1 MCVLL
6 VLFMFLSILIAVHSF
21 IILFLFFSILI
32 FDVLQ
37 GPHGKFWPPALYTL
51 FTNIIQRRSS
61 SPMTYASV
69 VQTICTCLH
78 CCSNN
83 INHGSNSWIFRKLQ
97 LSVLLDFFDQVTED
111 NDTFDYIHFVYAI
124 SYMLPMGGLDNTI
137 CVELVSCFGCSRTF
151 FMVIQYLFITVT
163 LHPWT
168 GLVINNN
175 NRFAII
181 ALRSAIGIP
190 KGFACS
196 CVLHWPA
203 NVCVAD

>member
-61 SPMTYASV
+61 STMTYASV

-83 INHGSNSWIFRKLQ
+83 INQGSNSWIFRKLQ

-124 SYMLPMGGLDNTI
+124 SYTNG
-137 CVELVSCFGCSRTF
+137 
-151 FMVIQYLFITVT
+151 
-163 LHPWT
+163 WT
-168 GLVINNN
+168 GLHEMCRTCFLFWLFSNILYGYSIFIH
-175 NRFAII
+175 NRNFT
-181 ALRSAIGIP
+181 SVNWFSN
-190 KGFACS
+190 K
-196 CVLHWPA
+196 
-203 NVCVAD
+203 